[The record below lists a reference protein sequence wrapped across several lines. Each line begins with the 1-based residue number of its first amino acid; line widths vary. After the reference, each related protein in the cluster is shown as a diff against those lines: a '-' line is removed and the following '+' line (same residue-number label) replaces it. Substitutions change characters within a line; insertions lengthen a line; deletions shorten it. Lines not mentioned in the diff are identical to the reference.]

1 MYIDDDDDDKEKTTS
16 PTRLRPKRYTN
27 LDNANASDRRL
38 ALSATLNTWQKQII
52 TIILSKKRKHLP
64 EPSAIQGGADL
75 RFYGSQ
81 PGTRQSCE
89 TTDTEPVC
97 HMVCLFTPQL
107 MHVSNYTAWWPKTSS
122 SSSTLH
128 KLQHFSLQRSSLERS
143 FGYNAHRTLDPFK
156 EWRCYSSII

>member
-1 MYIDDDDDDKEKTTS
+1 MLTAQYKKETEWYGCVALCPYQTKNVWKQWREN
-16 PTRLRPKRYTN
+16 TRLRPKRYTN

-97 HMVCLFTPQL
+97 HTVCLFTPQL
-107 MHVSNYTAWWPKTSS
+107 MHVSNYTAWWPKTKCEWMTCSSSSSS
-122 SSSTLH
+122 SSSTL
-128 KLQHFSLQRSSLERS
+128 QSR
-143 FGYNAHRTLDPFK
+143 YNAHR
-156 EWRCYSSII
+156 